1 VGTMGPP
8 IRRDHEQTNTP
19 EHTPAFKAK
28 VALAAVKGDRTLAQL
43 RRAVSMFIPIR
54 SPRGLRS
61 LRALPLR
68 CLVQGTAKLRPSR
81 GST

>member
-1 VGTMGPP
+1 MGPP

-43 RRAVSMFIPIR
+43 AEQF
-54 SPRGLRS
+54 
-61 LRALPLR
+61 R
-68 CLVQGTAKLRPSR
+68 CSSQSGHHVEGAA
-81 GST
+81 